1 MSYYYTSDDLIA
13 SLKRRIIVPTSQSTF
28 TEQDFLDFAT
38 EEMNMALVQSVM
50 QLQEDY
56 YLDTVELPII
66 QNKSKYAIPYRA
78 IGNKLK
84 DVAFKDANGNV
95 QEMTRIGVEDLPFYN
110 GSSGRVH
117 AYYMSSNEICLAL
130 GANNTVNPGGSL
142 LVSYYLRPN
151 SLVPLKEIAIV
162 SSIDRTTGIIQLD
175 NFPELFNQTKELDL
189 IMYKSPHKILKYD
202 ILSTAMN
209 STNKTITLNLA
220 DIPDNLSKG
229 DHIALAT
236 QTAIPQL
243 PSDLHVILA
252 HRMAARILEALGDTE
267 GLQNANQKLAEMEQK
282 TTVVIDDR
290 VEAASRKVVNRHSIL
305 RAGLRKRRFR

>member
-56 YLDTVELPII
+56 YLHTIEVPIV
-66 QNKSKYAIPYRA
+66 QNKTKYAIPYRS

-84 DVAFKDANGNV
+84 DVAFKDDNGNV
-95 QEMTRIGVEDLPFYN
+95 QEMTRIGVEDLPHYN
-110 GSSGRVH
+110 GGSGRIH
-117 AYYMSSNEICLAL
+117 AYYMSSNEICLAM
-130 GANNTVNPGGSL
+130 GAANQVNPGGKL
-142 LVSYYLRPN
+142 LISYYLRPN
-151 SLVPLKEIAIV
+151 SLVPLKEVAII
-162 SSIDRTTGIIQLD
+162 SAIDRTTGVIQLD
-175 NFPELFNQTKELDL
+175 NFPELFNQSKELDL
-189 IMYKSPHKILKYD
+189 VMYKSPHKILKYD

-209 STNKTITLNLA
+209 SNNKTITLNLT
-220 DIPDNLSKG
+220 DIPEDLAKG
-229 DHIALAT
+229 DHISLAT

>member
-1 MSYYYTSDDLIA
+1 MSYYYTSDDLIS

-56 YLDTVELPII
+56 YLHTVDVPIML
-66 QNKSKYAIPYRA
+66 NKTKYAIPYRS

-84 DVAFKDANGNV
+84 DVAFKDENGNV
-95 QEMTRIGVEDLPFYN
+95 QEMTRIGIEDLPFYN
-110 GSSGRVH
+110 SSTGRVH
-117 AYYMSSNEICLAL
+117 AYYMSSNEICLAA
-130 GANNTVNPGGSL
+130 GSANMINPGGSL
-142 LVSYYLRPN
+142 MVSYYLRPN
-151 SLVPLKEIAIV
+151 SLVPLKEVAIV
-162 SSIDRTTGIIQLD
+162 SSIDRITGIIQLD
-175 NFPELFNQTKELDL
+175 NFPELFNQSKEIDL

-209 STNKTITLNLA
+209 GTNKTITLNLT
-220 DIPDNLSKG
+220 DIPEDLAKG

-282 TTVVIDDR
+282 TTVIIDDR

-305 RAGLRKRRFR
+305 RAGLGKRRFR

>member
-1 MSYYYTSDDLIA
+1 MSYYYTSDDLIS

-56 YLDTVELPII
+56 YLHTVEIPIVL
-66 QNKSKYAIPYRA
+66 NKTKYAIPYRS

-84 DVAFKDANGNV
+84 DVAFKDENGNV
-95 QEMTRIGVEDLPFYN
+95 QEMTRIGIEDLPFYN
-110 GSSGRVH
+110 GVSGRIH
-117 AYYMSSNEICLAL
+117 AYYMSSNEICLAM
-130 GANNTVNPGGSL
+130 GASNQINPGGTLS
-142 LVSYYLRPN
+142 VSYYLRPN
-151 SLVPLKEIAIV
+151 SLVPLKEVAIV
-162 SSIDRTTGIIQLD
+162 SSIDRTTGIIQLN
-175 NFPELFNQTKELDL
+175 NFPELFNQAKEIDL

-202 ILSTAMN
+202 VLSTTMN
-209 STNKTITLNLA
+209 SNNKTITLNLT
-220 DIPDNLSKG
+220 DIPEDLAKG

-282 TTVVIDDR
+282 TTVIIDDR

>member
-1 MSYYYTSDDLIA
+1 MYYYTSDDLIA

-50 QLQEDY
+50 QLQEEY
-56 YLDTVELPII
+56 YLYTIDVPIVA
-66 QNKSKYAIPYRA
+66 NKLKYAIPYRA

-84 DVAFKDANGNV
+84 DVAFKDSNGNI
-95 QEMTRIGVEDLPFYN
+95 QEMTRIGIEDLPFYN
-110 GSSGRVH
+110 SVSDRIYR
-117 AYYMSSNEICLAL
+117 YYMSANEICLVT
-130 GANNTVNPGGSL
+130 GSNGTINSNGSL
-142 LVSYYLRPN
+142 QISFYLRPN
-151 SLVPLKEIAIV
+151 SLVPLKQVAVI
-162 SSIDRTTGIIQLD
+162 SSVDKTTGIVTVS
-175 NFPELFNQTKELDL
+175 NFPEAFNQSKKLDI

-209 STNKTITLNLA
+209 ATSKTITFNLT
-220 DIPDNLSKG
+220 DLPSDLEEG
-229 DHIALAT
+229 DHISLAT
-236 QTAIPQL
+236 ETAIPQL

-252 HRMAARILEALGDTE
+252 HRMAARVLEALGDTE

-290 VEAASRKVVNRHSIL
+290 VETSSRKVVNRHALIRS
-305 RAGLRKRRFR
+305 GLSRRRFFK